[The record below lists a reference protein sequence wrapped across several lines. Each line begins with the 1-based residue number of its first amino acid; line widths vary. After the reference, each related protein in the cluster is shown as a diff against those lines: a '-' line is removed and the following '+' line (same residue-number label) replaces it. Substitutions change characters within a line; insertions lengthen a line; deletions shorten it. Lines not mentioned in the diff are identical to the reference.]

1 MGLFDGLKNV
11 GRDGDGGGGG
21 GGGGGGR
28 EEEGTAYVRI
38 QNRSSHP
45 IRITFLDVHN
55 IDESNL
61 DDISGDVDVDSS
73 LPRDDGGGAAG
84 KRPFANE
91 CRYVPLLP
99 GKDGGGGTFFDS
111 GGGGGSVTVEARVP
125 GAHKPTSTLR
135 LIARGDG
142 EWGWED
148 ETLDENSPIILVAD
162 GSEVEAGGEG
172 CHRRLRWKVE
182 LRVYDNVDTTRWMEV
197 LGERVIGDVPFNQIG
212 LPGEMMVGGVS
223 RGREEVPFRVLLGE
237 LPPPRPHL
245 PTL

>member
-1 MGLFDGLKNV
+1 MT
-11 GRDGDGGGGG
+11 
-21 GGGGGGR
+21 
-28 EEEGTAYVRI
+28 TA
-38 QNRSSHP
+38 
-45 IRITFLDVHN
+45 T
-55 IDESNL
+55 E
-61 DDISGDVDVDSS
+61 
-73 LPRDDGGGAAG
+73 
-84 KRPFANE
+84 
-91 CRYVPLLP
+91 
-99 GKDGGGGTFFDS
+99 S

-162 GSEVEAGGEG
+162 ASDVEAGGEG

-223 RGREEVPFRVLLGE
+223 RGREEVPFRVLLGNYQPPPSSNPLTFYSTPPRLVSLSLLPPGIFSDTHSPPHGTHTRHARFRNLRLRSGNGRKSRQRPDQDHRTILPPATRRPRRCHTRQR
-237 LPPPRPHL
+237 LPPPVPVPIQEH
-245 PTL
+245 T